1 LTNRKK
7 QQKLYFLTQKTLS
20 KAKFSCFLCFVL
32 VRKIGKGKGK
42 GGKGKGGKGKG
53 KGSLDLIPHTKFN
66 L

>member
-1 LTNRKK
+1 MFSHAKK
-7 QQKLYFLTQKTLS
+7 RFQKQIFHV
-20 KAKFSCFLCFVL
+20 F

-53 KGSLDLIPHTKFN
+53 KGSSDLIPHTKFN